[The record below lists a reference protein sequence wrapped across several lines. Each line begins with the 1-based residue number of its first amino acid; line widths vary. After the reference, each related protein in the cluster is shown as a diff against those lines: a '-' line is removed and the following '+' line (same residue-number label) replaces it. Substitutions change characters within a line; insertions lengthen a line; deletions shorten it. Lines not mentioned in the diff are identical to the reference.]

1 MSASSPGFFDYVV
14 AAFNAR
20 PAGMPLPPNWAALAA
35 FALLGLL
42 NPGFWLIGAGL
53 EVAYLLGLSH
63 LPRFRAIVDA
73 QHRLEKE
80 AVEDHRVASSLAQ
93 LDAERRTRFRAVE
106 ARCETIL
113 AEQQMDSAISRM
125 QREGLDR
132 LIAIHLRLLFT
143 QASMERLLEDS
154 GATEES
160 LEEEMR
166 RLAERASGSGPEL
179 RRSLEAQAAIL
190 ERRRKALIDGRE
202 KLAFANSELDR
213 IEHQIALIL
222 DEVRLSKAPE
232 TIGSQIDRVSGELDE
247 TRNWVNEQQRLLE
260 TDFEFSTPQ
269 TQ

>member
-1 MSASSPGFFDYVV
+1 
-14 AAFNAR
+14 
-20 PAGMPLPPNWAALAA
+20 MPLPPNWAVLGA

-53 EVAYLLGLSH
+53 ELAYLLGLSH
-63 LPRFRAIVDA
+63 LPRFRALVDA
-73 QHRLEKE
+73 QHWIEREEAEDNRL
-80 AVEDHRVASSLAQ
+80 ASSLAQ
-93 LDAERRTRFRAVE
+93 LDAERRERFRAVE
-106 ARCETIL
+106 ARCDRIL
-113 AEQQMDSAISRM
+113 AEQQMDGAISRM
-125 QREGLDR
+125 QRAGLDR
-132 LIAIHLRLLFT
+132 LLAIHLRLLFT
-143 QASMERLLEDS
+143 QAAMERLLGES
-154 GATEES
+154 GATDES
-160 LEEEMR
+160 LEEEIH
-166 RLAERASGSGPEL
+166 RLKERAGGSGPEL
-179 RRSLEAQAAIL
+179 RRSLEAQVAIL

-260 TDFEFSTPQ
+260 TDFEFPVSQ